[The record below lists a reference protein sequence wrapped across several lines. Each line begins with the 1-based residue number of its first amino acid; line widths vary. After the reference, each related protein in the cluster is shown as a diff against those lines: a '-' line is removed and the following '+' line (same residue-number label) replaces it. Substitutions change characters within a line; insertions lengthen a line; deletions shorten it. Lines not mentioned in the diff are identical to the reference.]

1 MAWIKIETNLFEK
14 PEVVWLAKA
23 LKLKPIMVA
32 GALVR
37 FWSVVDGLTEDGF
50 VALYDGSM
58 VDDVVGVRGF
68 AEGMVRVGWLVIEE
82 RGILVPGF
90 DKHNGRSAKRRAET
104 ARAMNVSRAR
114 KREQERS
121 LALAECEQDCSQVLA
136 EREQKVSPREEKSR
150 ERLSRESLSARVHA
164 RGARS
169 PEVPSDGEV
178 EQYGVSR
185 GWGVEEVRKWLLW
198 QRQCGWCGKDGR
210 PIVDWRAS
218 LELWMMRAS
227 DFEGE
232 KGGRAGDGAEEP
244 KRGRATE
251 DGVDMSVE

>member
-50 VALYDGSM
+50 VALYDGAM
-58 VDDVVGVRGF
+58 VDDVVGVKGF
-68 AEGMVRVGWLVIEE
+68 ADGMVSVGWLVIEE

-90 DKHNGRSAKRRAET
+90 DKHNGRSAKRRAEN
-104 ARAMNVSRAR
+104 ARAMAKRRNGEREGTQVCAM
-114 KREQERS
+114 REQES
-121 LALAECEQDCSQVLA
+121 TQVCA
-136 EREQKVSPREEKSR
+136 RREQVSAAREEKRR
-150 ERLSRESLSARVHA
+150 ERLSGESLSARVHA

-178 EQYGVSR
+178 EQFGVSR

-227 DFEGE
+227 DFDGE

-244 KRGRATE
+244 RKGRATE